1 MSLDYE
7 KKLARECVH
16 AALKSEVRAT
26 TKGGLAMSPTVHS
39 SCVLVLSTRAPKKWN
54 SQAINEYIQVLLSHS
69 RHWEASGL
77 RKADVGIRAERPG
90 GDVGRGRRRDADD
103 AGHAQ
108 GTAVMRHANSKT
120 LCII

>member
-1 MSLDYE
+1 VSLDYE

-54 SQAINEYIQVLLSHS
+54 SQAINEYIQVLLSHYG
-69 RHWEASGL
+69 HWEASRL

-90 GDVGRGRRRDADD
+90 MWGAEYDGMRMMRGMRR
-103 AGHAQ
+103 AQ
-108 GTAVMRHANSKT
+108 RSCDSAATREQ
-120 LCII
+120 